1 MCPEIMCSCPFSTM
15 DSAVYCVRCRQRL
28 KNPGNTVKLVV
39 QMLLMWVLST
49 EESSSFGFSTN
60 IAEAAELAQ
69 TGQTESEL
77 TVSKLAPP
85 AGQEAPAAAEE
96 PPSTND
102 EIRMPLCPTVL
113 GRRSQSNHL
122 PSTWITNG
130 QKRIFNKS
138 WCMDGRKCLEYSVAA
153 DAAFRQKFV
162 TQTGIWKMINVQQI
176 ALKV

>member
-1 MCPEIMCSCPFSTM
+1 MEGRRVC
-15 DSAVYCVRCRQRL
+15 CRQRL
-28 KNPGNTVKLVV
+28 KTPGNTTELVV

-69 TGQTESEL
+69 TDQTESEL
-77 TVSKLAPP
+77 TVSKLAPS

-102 EIRMPLCPTVL
+102 EIRMPPRLTVL

-122 PSTWITNG
+122 PSIWITNG
-130 QKRIFNKS
+130 QKGIFNKS
-138 WCMDGRKCLEYSVAA
+138 WWMGGRKCLEYSVAA
-153 DAAFRQKFV
+153 DAPFCQK
-162 TQTGIWKMINVQQI
+162 
-176 ALKV
+176 